1 MRTRTVAGLGAG
13 LTAIARGSLIFAIT
27 HEVPPPPIE
36 SAAAPAPRPR
46 GETRLYCEF
55 YNFAGRTPKVGFYFA
70 SPAGGGTAYGQLFQR
85 EADGS
90 QTLFDER
97 PTWTYARDGEAPTL
111 RSPDGAIQINLYG
124 DGGANGRQP
133 DAGGWFEAGLRS
145 IQYLNL
151 DGQCRRTES

>member
-1 MRTRTVAGLGAG
+1 MRTRTIAGLGAG
-13 LTAIARGSLIFAIT
+13 LTAIALGSLIFAIT
-27 HEVPPPPIE
+27 REVPPPPIE
-36 SAAAPAPRPR
+36 PVAAPAPKAR

-70 SPAGGGTAYGQLFQR
+70 SPAGDGTAYGQLFQR

-97 PTWTYARDGEAPTL
+97 PTWTYDRSGEAPTL
-111 RSPDGAIQINLYG
+111 QSPDGAIRINLYG

>member
-1 MRTRTVAGLGAG
+1 MAAGLGAA
-13 LTAIARGSLIFAIT
+13 LTAVALAALIVSIT
-27 HEVPPPPIE
+27 RDVAPPPIE
-36 SAAAPAPRPR
+36 AAAPAPKPR

-55 YNFAGRTPKVGFYFA
+55 YDVAGRTPKVGFYFA
-70 SPAGGGTAYGQLFQR
+70 SPAGGSPYGQLFQR

-97 PTWTYARDGEAPTL
+97 PIWTYDRSDAAPVL
-111 RSPDGAIQINLYG
+111 RSPDGTTQIKLDG

-145 IQYLNL
+145 IRYLNL
-151 DGQCRRTES
+151 GGRCRRTES

>member
-1 MRTRTVAGLGAG
+1 MRTRRVAGLAAAV
-13 LTAIARGSLIFAIT
+13 TAVALAALIFAIT
-27 HEVPPPPIE
+27 REGKPPPIE
-36 SAAAPAPRPR
+36 AAAAPAPKPQ
-46 GETRLYCEF
+46 GESRLYCEF

-70 SPAGGGTAYGQLFQR
+70 KPAGEEAAYGQLFQR

-97 PTWTYARDGEAPTL
+97 PIWTYDRSGEAPTL

>member
-1 MRTRTVAGLGAG
+1 MRTRRIAGLAAAV
-13 LTAIARGSLIFAIT
+13 TAMALSALIFAIT
-27 HEVPPPPIE
+27 REGKPPPIE
-36 SAAAPAPRPR
+36 AATAPAPKPQ
-46 GETRLYCEF
+46 GESRLYCEF

-70 SPAGGGTAYGQLFQR
+70 KPAGEGAAYGQLFQR

-97 PTWTYARDGEAPTL
+97 PIWTYDRSGEVPTL
-111 RSPDGAIQINLYG
+111 RAPDGAIQINLYG
-124 DGGANGRQP
+124 DGGANGHQP